1 MDNLPFRTDGGALD
15 IAPRFLELQRTEP
28 VARVRTLTGDP
39 AWLATGYHEVK
50 QLLKEPTLGR
60 SHPDPDNA
68 SRISNAAIMSR
79 PSQEDVDTEVQQHRR
94 MRQVLAPGFSAKR
107 MLSLRERVGNRIDEI
122 LDRMTTPPVDLHE
135 VLSMPLP
142 VMVICELLG
151 APFEDHPKFRAWS
164 TAMVDVSDGAAAQR
178 ADAEFAEYITGL
190 LAVKRADPGEDVLTD
205 LARVAG
211 EDAMPA
217 ERAAQLARGLLFAG
231 HETTMT
237 RIDLGTLLLIKNPEQ
252 RDRLLADP
260 SLVDSAVEEILRLSF
275 GSPVTGGV
283 ARYAGTDIAVGDV
296 LINTGDAVLLAN
308 GVANLDPRVFDDPD
322 TFDIT
327 RDPNP
332 HLSFGH
338 GGHFCVGA
346 TLARVE
352 LREVFSRLFQ
362 RFPTLRLAVDESEL
376 PVNRDKLTGGV
387 AALPVTW

>member
-1 MDNLPFRTDGGALD
+1 MDRLPFPSAAGVLD
-15 IAPRFLELQRTEP
+15 IAPRFRELQRTAP

-39 AWLATGYHEVK
+39 AWLATGYDELK

-60 SHPDPDNA
+60 SHPDPENA
-68 SRISNAAIMSR
+68 ARISEAAILSG
-79 PSQEDVDTEVQQHRR
+79 PDGDFDTEAERHRR

-107 MLSLRERVGNRIDEI
+107 MLSLAERVGNRIDAV
-122 LDRMTTPPVDLHE
+122 LDSMTTPPVDLHD

-151 APFEDHPKFRAWS
+151 APFADHDKFRAWS
-164 TAMVDVSDGAAAQR
+164 TAMVDVSDGAAAWR
-178 ADAEFAEYITGL
+178 ADAEFAEYITEL
-190 LAVKRADPGEDVLTD
+190 LAVKRADPGEDVLSD

-211 EDAMPA
+211 EAGMPA

-252 RDRLLADP
+252 RDRLIAD
-260 SLVDSAVEEILRLSF
+260 SSIVDSAVEEILRMSF
-275 GSPVTGGV
+275 GSPPTGGV
-283 ARYAGTDIAVGDV
+283 GRYAGTEISVGDV
-296 LINTGDAVLLAN
+296 VIEAGEAVLLAN
-308 GVANLDPRVFDDPD
+308 GVANRDPRVFDDPEA
-322 TFDIT
+322 FDIG

-362 RFPTLRLAVDESEL
+362 RFPTLRLAIDEADL
-376 PVNRDKLTGGV
+376 LVNRDKITGGV

>member
-1 MDNLPFRTDGGALD
+1 MDQLPFPSAGGALD
-15 IAPRFLELQRTEP
+15 IAPRFRELQREAP

-39 AWLATGYHEVK
+39 AWLATGYHELK

-60 SHPDPDNA
+60 SHPDPE
-68 SRISNAAIMSR
+68 NAARVSEAAVLGSPDGDFENEAR
-79 PSQEDVDTEVQQHRR
+79 QHRR

-107 MLSLRERVGNRIDEI
+107 MLLLRERVGARIDAM
-122 LDRMTTPPVDLHE
+122 LDGLEPPVDLHD

-142 VMVICELLG
+142 VTVICELLG
-151 APFEDHPKFRAWS
+151 APFSDHQKFRAWS
-164 TAMVDVSDGAAAQR
+164 TALVDVSDGVASRR
-178 ADAEFAEYITGL
+178 ADAEFAEYVTEL
-190 LAVKRADPGEDVLTD
+190 LALKRADPGEDVLSD

-211 EDAMPA
+211 EEGMPA
-217 ERAAQLARGLLFAG
+217 DRAARLARGLLFAG

-237 RIDLGTLLLIKNPEQ
+237 RIDLGVLLLLKNPDQ

-260 SLVDSAVEEILRLSF
+260 SLVDSAVEEILRMSVAA
-275 GSPVTGGV
+275 SVTGGV
-283 ARYAGTDIAVGDV
+283 VRYAGTDIAVGDV
-296 LINTGDAVLLAN
+296 LIKRGDAVLLAN
-308 GVANLDPRVFDDPD
+308 GIGNRDPRVFDDPD

-362 RFPTLRLAVDESEL
+362 RFPTLRLAVDETEL
-376 PVNRDKLTGGV
+376 PVNHDKLTGGL